1 MALPCM
7 KIEVI
12 AAEPA
17 PVKLNVVYT
26 NQTSNVEEIINLFNE
41 ILSKQAE
48 IMKINKQQKPVVG
61 FDLEYTMPRMRGKIQ
76 TVTIA
81 QLCVENHVLVYHYH
95 WAAPSPSA
103 RFANFI
109 NSDAYEFSTV
119 DANSDRR
126 VLRDTGLM
134 CQNLVDIQEKYKIK
148 NNNKSDDSLADL
160 AAAIIDPSFIS
171 VKGKANQTRLAN
183 KWTYF
188 PLDDDQVTY
197 AAKDAYVGYEVYRR
211 IILMRECLLNPED
224 VASRR
229 NNNKKKRRRNN

>member
-1 MALPCM
+1 MALPDRN
-7 KIEVI
+7 IEVI

-17 PVKLNVVYT
+17 PVKLVVVYT
-26 NQTSNVEEIINLFNE
+26 NQTSKVKEMINLFNK

-48 IMKINKQQKPVVG
+48 IMKTNKQQKLVVG
-61 FDLEYTMPRMRGKIQ
+61 FDLEYTMPRKGEIQ
-76 TVTIA
+76 TVAVA
-81 QLCVENHVLVYHYH
+81 QLCVKNHVLVYHYH
-95 WAAPSPSA
+95 WAAPSPSK

-109 NSDAYEFSTV
+109 NNDAYDFAAV
-119 DANSDRR
+119 DTNNDAR

-148 NNNKSDDSLADL
+148 NNNKSNDSLADL

-183 KWTYF
+183 KWTDF
-188 PLDDDQVTY
+188 PLDDDQVAY

-211 IILMRECLLNPED
+211 IVLMRECLLNPED
-224 VASRR
+224 VASRSSKKK
-229 NNNKKKRRRNN
+229 KKKRQNN